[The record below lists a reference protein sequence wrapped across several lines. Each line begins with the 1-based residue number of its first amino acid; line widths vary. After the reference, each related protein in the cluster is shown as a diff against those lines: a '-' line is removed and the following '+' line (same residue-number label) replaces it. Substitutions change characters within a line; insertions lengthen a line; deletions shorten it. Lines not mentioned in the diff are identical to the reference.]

1 MSIYEKLDKPEKR
14 IRADLEDKVINIIY
28 SVTNKAVFHGG
39 TCVWRCFGGER
50 FSKDIDIYIENEKVV
65 RKIID
70 YLNYN
75 GYRTKL
81 SIPAF
86 SKDNIKF
93 CFYKVKGIL
102 DLQIAIVDIDG
113 NLNEY
118 ETLRGSKIS
127 INTIDPEDIILEK
140 IDAYNDRLEARDLY
154 DIWILTKNYRITE
167 KSWSDLDT
175 FIYSIK
181 PCINYN
187 DLIQN
192 IYGARPSFE
201 KMVEDI
207 KGVINDIK

>member
-1 MSIYEKLDKPEKR
+1 MTIYEKLDKPEKR
-14 IRADLEDKVINIIY
+14 IRADLEDKVIDIIY

-39 TCVWRCFGGER
+39 TCVWRCFDGER

-65 RKIID
+65 GRIVD

-86 SKDNIKF
+86 SKDNITF
-93 CFYKVKGIL
+93 YFYKVKGIL
-102 DLQIAIVDIDG
+102 DLQIAIADVDGI
-113 NLNEY
+113 LNEY
-118 ETLRGSKIS
+118 ETIRGYKIT
-127 INTIDPEDIILEK
+127 INTLDREDIILEK
-140 IDAYNDRLEARDLY
+140 IDAYNDRRESRDLY
-154 DIWILTKNYRITE
+154 DIWILTKNYKLTE

-181 PCINYN
+181 PCVNYG
-187 DLIQN
+187 DLLSN
-192 IYGARPSFE
+192 TYGECPSFE

-207 KGVINDIK
+207 KGVVNDIK